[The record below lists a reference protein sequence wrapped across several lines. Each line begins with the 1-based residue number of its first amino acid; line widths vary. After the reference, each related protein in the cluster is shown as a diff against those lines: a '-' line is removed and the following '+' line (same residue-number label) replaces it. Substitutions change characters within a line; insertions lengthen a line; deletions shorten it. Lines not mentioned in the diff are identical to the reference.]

1 MARVWQAVLGVPL
14 AVGESGRSEQP
25 VTQAV
30 APAVAAAQ
38 LDGQPHG
45 PPGAETAWGEQPQRR
60 WWWPGGTAQG
70 RVVRSK

>member
-1 MARVWQAVLGVPL
+1 MASVWQAVLGVPL

-38 LDGQPHG
+38 LDGQPHD
-45 PPGAETAWGEQPQRR
+45 PPREIA
-60 WWWPGGTAQG
+60 
-70 RVVRSK
+70 